1 MTVTGQRA
9 KQSNRGR
16 PGAGGISRRAV
27 LAGAALSGAVAAAC
41 GRPVSAA
48 PAAHAAPR
56 LIVRGVSLPSWWNGT
71 YAASGYAENLTAMR
85 GLGFNA
91 VAIVPCHVLA
101 SATDSR
107 VLASEQSE
115 RLDNVARA
123 LERARSE
130 GLQVLLR
137 PHLTVADHAVPSSAI
152 DPGDKATF
160 FDSYQALIDD
170 YARLAARAGSTF
182 LVVGGGLPHLT
193 KPSSRESWQRVI
205 ATARQA
211 FSGPLVYAAGRGEE
225 QHVPFWDDL
234 DYIGID
240 LHLAVSA
247 DQPMTAETIF
257 RLSDKARP
265 IVDAN
270 NVPFAD
276 TSFLDGLQAMSRAYR
291 KPVLFTDVGVRRVGV
306 GQGGGSRRAANY
318 LAADVAPQL
327 TLGEALLR
335 QASDEGDGWLAGM
348 VLSGWRFDAATNR
361 DAWA

>member
-1 MTVTGQRA
+1 MTMTGQRA
-9 KQSNRGR
+9 KRSNRGCAV
-16 PGAGGISRRAV
+16 AGGISRRAV
-27 LAGAALSGAVAAAC
+27 LAGAALSGAVAAAF

-71 YAASGYAENLTAMR
+71 YAGTSYAENLTAMR
-85 GLGFNA
+85 ELGFNA

-101 SATDSR
+101 STTDSR

-123 LERARSE
+123 VERARSE
-130 GLQVLLR
+130 GLQVMLR
-137 PHLTVADHAVPSSAI
+137 PHLTVADHAVPASAI
-152 DPGDKATF
+152 DPDDKAAF

-170 YARLAARAGSTF
+170 YARLAARADATF
-182 LVVGGGLPHLT
+182 LVVAGGLPHLT
-193 KPSSRESWQRVI
+193 KPGSRESWQRVI

-211 FSGPLVYAAGRGEE
+211 FSGALVYAAGRGEE
-225 QHVPFWDDL
+225 RRVPFWDDL

-240 LHLAVSA
+240 LHLPVPA
-247 DQPMTAETIF
+247 DQPLTAETIF
-257 RLSDKARP
+257 RLSDEARP

-270 NVPFAD
+270 VPFAD
-276 TSFLDGLQAMSRAYR
+276 ANVLDGLQAMSRAYR
-291 KPVLFTDVGVRRVGV
+291 KPILFTDVGVRRVGA

-348 VLSGWRFDAATNR
+348 VLSGWRFDASTNR
-361 DAWA
+361 DARA